1 MPTLYKYLGIS
12 VYFWSNEHEPI
23 HVHGKYEQ
31 YESRAEIL
39 VENGNI
45 TTITFKAIPGKK
57 PLPPTQL
64 QDFKTLVKSLA
75 HDIVGKW
82 NDYFRHQK
90 SITPITI
97 TRRLK

>member
-1 MPTLYKYLGIS
+1 MPTLYKYLGIT

-23 HVHGKYEQ
+23 HVHGECGGCEY
-31 YESRAEIL
+31 RAEIT
-39 VENGNI
+39 VSKGVIES
-45 TTITFKAIPGKK
+45 ITFKSIPGKK
-57 PLPPTQL
+57 PLPATQL

-82 NDYFRHQK
+82 NDYFLHQK
-90 SITPITI
+90 RIKPITI